1 MLAAST
7 SSENY
12 VLRYVLAPMCADIA
26 GLSVRRVIGIPP
38 VRAQEVVSMGK
49 VSRSSTTEHQEM
61 EGFQGD
67 YADVDGTTI
76 GFERY
81 DLDGDPAP
89 LFAGLPDDR
98 CQCPHWGVV
107 LKGKLIYDEADG
119 SRIEIG
125 PGEAYAVGPGH
136 LPVFTAGTE
145 IVEFSPTAELAKTIE
160 VVMRNLQAAN
170 A

>member
-1 MLAAST
+1 
-7 SSENY
+7 
-12 VLRYVLAPMCADIA
+12 
-26 GLSVRRVIGIPP
+26 VIGIPP
-38 VRAQEVVSMGK
+38 VHAREVISMGK

-61 EGFQGD
+61 EGFVGD

-81 DLDGDPAP
+81 DLDADPAG
-89 LFAGLPDDR
+89 LFRGLPDDR

-119 SRIEIG
+119 SRTEIG
-125 PGEAYAVGPGH
+125 AGEAYAVGPGH
-136 LPVFTAGTE
+136 LPVLTAGTE
-145 IVEFSPTAELAKTIE
+145 IIEFSPTAELAKTIE
-160 VVMRNLQAAN
+160 VVMRNVEAAN

>member
-1 MLAAST
+1 
-7 SSENY
+7 
-12 VLRYVLAPMCADIA
+12 
-26 GLSVRRVIGIPP
+26 
-38 VRAQEVVSMGK
+38 MGK

-61 EGFQGD
+61 EGFVGD

-81 DLDGDPAP
+81 DLDADPAA
-89 LFAGLPDDR
+89 LFRGLPDDR

-119 SRIEIG
+119 SRTEIG
-125 PGEAYAVGPGH
+125 AGEAYAVGPGH
-136 LPVFTAGTE
+136 LPVLTAGTE
-145 IVEFSPTAELAKTIE
+145 IIEFSPTAELAKTIE
-160 VVMRNLQAAN
+160 VVMRNVEAAN